1 MIRNERQYRTTL
13 RQRQM
18 LADALEELTGHSIS
32 LAAVPSSPSTGDHA
46 AQVAE
51 LQRASLVGQLAELDT
66 QVREYEQLRSGQF
79 TVARVSSL
87 SELPDALVRA
97 RIAAGLSQRD
107 LAARLGMKEQQV
119 QRYESDGYAGASL
132 NRLREVM
139 EALGVELDADMQLP
153 TGDTSLSLLRRR
165 LREMGFDRRTVDQRL
180 LRDLTGT
187 ANQAKVLAVAE
198 RVARLLAIPVRD
210 LLSNAPVPAFAT
222 TGRFQVPRSAAL
234 ARLDAYTRYTE
245 SLADIVLR
253 ATAHLPARLLG
264 DAQTVR
270 TAIDEIAATIVP
282 QQKTPHLN
290 SETLLL
296 AALQYA
302 ASIGVPVLALR
313 DPGAFHGACFSRDG
327 HSVIVLKHSSDSPA
341 RWLALLLHEF
351 GHLSD
356 PSRGDRRTWIEPG
369 DLDTWNDSPEEL
381 GAHAFA
387 ADVLFYGRARADAV
401 LSQAVNAAGGSVER
415 LKSVVFD
422 VAAHA
427 DAPADV
433 LANYLAFQL
442 TRRSINWWGTASTF
456 QRHATPWR
464 LVTDQLLTQLD
475 FNALDPIDRAA
486 LMDALATLPT

>member
-18 LADALEELTGHSIS
+18 LADALEELTGDSTS
-32 LAAVPSSPSTGDHA
+32 QAAVESSPSTGDHA
-46 AQVAE
+46 ALVAE
-51 LQRASLVGQLAELDT
+51 LRRASLVGQLAELDA
-66 QVREYEQLRSGQF
+66 QVSEYEQLRAGQLA
-79 TVARVSSL
+79 VARVSSL
-87 SELPDALVRA
+87 GELPDALVRA

-107 LAARLGMKEQQV
+107 LAARLGMKEQQI

-139 EALGVELDADMQLP
+139 DALGVELEADVQLP
-153 TGDTSLSLLRRR
+153 TVDTSLSLLRRR

-180 LRDLTGT
+180 LRDLAGT

-210 LLSNAPVPAFAT
+210 LLSNAPMPEFAT
-222 TGRFQVPRSAAL
+222 TGRFQVPRSAAP
-234 ARLDAYTRYTE
+234 ARLEAYTRYAE

-253 ATAHLPARLLG
+253 ATAHLPPVSLG

-270 TAIDEIAATIVP
+270 TAIDEIAASIAP
-282 QQKTPHLN
+282 EQKFPHLD

-302 ASIGVPVLALR
+302 ARIGVPVLALR

-327 HSVIVLKHSSDSPA
+327 RSVIVLKHSSDSPA

-351 GHLSD
+351 GHLND
-356 PSRGDRRTWIEPG
+356 MGRGDRRTWIEPA
-369 DLDTWNDSPEEL
+369 DLDTWNDTPEEL
-381 GAHAFA
+381 DAHAFA

-401 LSQAVNAAGGSVER
+401 LTQVVDVAGGSVER
-415 LKSVVFD
+415 LKAVVPD
-422 VAAHA
+422 VAANA
-427 DAPADV
+427 DMPADV

-456 QRHATPWR
+456 QWHATPWR
-464 LVTDQLLTQLD
+464 LVTDRLLTQLD

-486 LMDALATLPT
+486 LMDALAALPT